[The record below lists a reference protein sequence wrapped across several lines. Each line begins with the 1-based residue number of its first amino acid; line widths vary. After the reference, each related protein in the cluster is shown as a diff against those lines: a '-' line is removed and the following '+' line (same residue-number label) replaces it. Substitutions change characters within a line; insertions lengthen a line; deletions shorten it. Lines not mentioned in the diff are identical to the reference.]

1 MTNILEYLENSVA
14 HHRDKLAFASGEMEM
29 TFGELYEKARAIG
42 TEICKLSIY
51 KRPIV
56 VFMEKCPNMIAAF
69 LGVTYSGNY
78 YVPLD
83 SEIPAFRIQLI
94 LQAVNPALII
104 CDETTQELLEGWGLP
119 YEHETFSDLCICPIV
134 SDKLISQV
142 RRQAVDVDP
151 LYIVFTSGS
160 TGVPKG
166 VVASHKSVI
175 DYTESLEN
183 VLAAGPKTVFGMQSP
198 LYLDACLKEIM
209 LTLKLGATTHFVP
222 PSLFMFPVKLVEF
235 LNQKGINTICWV
247 SSALGLIAG
256 LGALDKAVPEA
267 LHTIA
272 FTSEVLPV
280 KHFNKWREVVPSAR
294 FVHLYGP
301 TEATGV
307 STYYLPD
314 RFFEEGE
321 SIPIGQPFP
330 NTGIVLVDDNN
341 QVPDVGQP
349 GEIYIRGGRL
359 SLGYFND
366 PDKTRAAF
374 VQNPLSDFPDTVY
387 KTGDLGYKDKNG
399 NLYFISRR
407 DHQIKHMGYRI
418 ELAEIEWVAARS
430 ALVELACA
438 VFDGEK
444 SRIILYYTGSL
455 DTAAVK
461 AYLKANLPRYMMPF
475 AVFPLETLPLTPGGK
490 LDRAGLLQTYKG
502 GK

>member
-1 MTNILEYLENSVA
+1 MTNILEYLENSA
-14 HHRDKLAFASGEMEM
+14 ICTPDKLAFTGGETEM
-29 TFGELYEKARAIG
+29 TFRQLHEKSRAIG
-42 TEICKLSIY
+42 TVICKKGIH
-51 KRPIV
+51 KRPV
-56 VFMEKCPNMIAAF
+56 AVFMQKSPDMIAAF
-69 LGVTYSGNY
+69 MGVTYSGNY

-83 SEIPAFRIQLI
+83 AEIPAFRIKLI
-94 LQAVNPALII
+94 LQTVDPAIII
-104 CDETTQELLEGWGLP
+104 CDQTTQQLLAQWGLI
-119 YEHETFSDLCICPIV
+119 YENRLYNELSAAPI
-134 SDKLISQV
+134 DDAHLALV
-142 RRQAVDVDP
+142 RQQAVDVDP
-151 LYIVFTSGS
+151 LYVVFTSGS

-175 DYTESLEN
+175 DYTQSLAT
-183 VLAAGPKTVFGMQSP
+183 VLAAGPDSVFGMQSP

-209 LTLKLGATTHFVP
+209 LTLMFGATTHIVP

-247 SSALGLIAG
+247 ASALGLIAG
-256 LGALDKAVPEA
+256 LGALEKSVPES

-280 KHFNKWREVVPSAR
+280 KHFNKWREVVPNAR

-307 STYYLPD
+307 STYFLPD
-314 RFFEEGE
+314 RFYEEGE

-330 NTGIVLVDDNN
+330 NTDIVLVDDNN
-341 QVPDVGQP
+341 QAPKAGQP

-374 VQNPLSDFPDTVY
+374 VQNPLSAFPDTVY
-387 KTGDLGYKDKNG
+387 KTGDLGYKDNAG

-430 ALVELACA
+430 PLVELACA
-438 VFDGEK
+438 VFDAEK

-455 DTAAVK
+455 DTAGVK
-461 AYLKANLPRYMMPF
+461 VYLKANLPRYMMPF

-490 LDRAGLLQTYKG
+490 LDRAGLLRTYKG
-502 GK
+502 GN